1 MLGIYNILVYFWYI
15 FFALSK
21 LHIWDYADSYLLYVT
36 YYLKLITAVILLL
49 YFNPFY
55 PFQLTKTHKSVAF
68 TAGTFILLSTSF
80 SEFIDNVHS
89 TKKLVGST
97 KI

>member
-1 MLGIYNILVYFWYI
+1 MLGIYNILVYLWYI

-55 PFQLTKTHKSVAF
+55 DFL
-68 TAGTFILLSTSF
+68 ISF
-80 SEFIDNVHS
+80 S
-89 TKKLVGST
+89 
-97 KI
+97 

>member
-21 LHIWDYADSYLLYVT
+21 LHIWDSADSYLLYVT
-36 YYLKLITAVILLL
+36 YYLKIITGVILLL

-68 TAGTFILLSTSF
+68 TAGTFILLSTTF
-80 SEFIDNVHS
+80 KEFINNVHS
-89 TKKLVGST
+89 TKKLVRET
-97 KI
+97 KL